1 MGQLEHR
8 VRGTIGGDQNDF
20 DGDMA
25 ACTVSMPT
33 LKILLYA
40 VVFKPG
46 GKFATADVKNYYLG
60 TPLVDKQGSP
70 AVEFMRIKLEH
81 IP

>member
-33 LKILLYA
+33 LLILL
-40 VVFKPG
+40 
-46 GKFATADVKNYYLG
+46 
-60 TPLVDKQGSP
+60 
-70 AVEFMRIKLEH
+70 
-81 IP
+81 